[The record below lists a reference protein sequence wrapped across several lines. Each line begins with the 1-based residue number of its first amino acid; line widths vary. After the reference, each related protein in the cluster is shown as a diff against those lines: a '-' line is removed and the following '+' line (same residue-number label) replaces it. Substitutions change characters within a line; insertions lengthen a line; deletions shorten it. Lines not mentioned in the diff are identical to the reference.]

1 MNDCIHLLLSTYE
14 MVSHSYICN
23 SSCVLSKSCVTLFPC
38 CLFCQIWLLL
48 IYAFP
53 CLGRKQK
60 EACYSN
66 PYPYL
71 YKNCPAIAMC
81 QQLNN
86 FLFFIFLTIYFL
98 FLFNVAE
105 LHACVV
111 CIALPAGLMVVP
123 TQGSYFVF
131 FIFCVVFRKQ
141 I

>member
-98 FLFNVAE
+98 FFFVSFFFFFFPFFSFVKNL
-105 LHACVV
+105 
-111 CIALPAGLMVVP
+111 CIAQNLLLVLL
-123 TQGSYFVF
+123 
-131 FIFCVVFRKQ
+131 
-141 I
+141 